1 MDIFNEGID
10 IPKINQVVMLRN
22 TQSSIIFIQQLGR
35 GLRKDPSKDYVTVI
49 DFIGNYKNNYLI
61 PMALSGDVSRNKNK
75 VRKDTYDTDFIS
87 GVSSIN
93 FEEIAKKQIFDS
105 INNTKMDAIKELKK
119 LTPSFITVSEE
130 FLI

>member
-1 MDIFNEGID
+1 
-10 IPKINQVVMLRN
+10 MLRN